1 MSEPSLWQRIKRAR
15 VFQVLVVYL
24 GASWGILQI
33 AEILTE
39 ALALPSWVLPVTI
52 LLLLVGM
59 VVIVATAWVQSLPIT
74 SEREER
80 GELPTDWE
88 IAPGD
93 VLSSLRRGRL
103 PHLTWG
109 RAVVGGVVAL
119 SLLFGVAGLY
129 VGSTGRSIS
138 LGPSEAGATE
148 AAEGIAVVPF
158 DVRGEDLEIW
168 REGMMDL
175 LANGLDGVGG
185 FRTIDARTVM
195 ARWQEQVGDAAS
207 ADLDQTLRV
216 ARASGARY
224 AIAGSVVG
232 LGNDVRLVANVY
244 DLVSGRE
251 LAQGTAEGPTDDVLR
266 LADEL
271 AVGTMRDLLLSIGRS
286 GAGDLSAE
294 TLTTSSLP
302 ALRDFLEGEAHY
314 RKGRF
319 AEAVQSF
326 ERAVAA
332 DTTFAIA
339 LVRLSEAYGW
349 LEDASSERM
358 RDYGNRAMAHK
369 DRLPPRYQFIM
380 EGYDALNHGRPHAVG
395 LLEEAVQKYP
405 DDPEAWFLLAET
417 YIHVG
422 GATYG
427 TEDELWEALTKA
439 VELDPNFAPYQV
451 HRAEWA
457 VLRGDRAVAEEAVA
471 TYERLSGGSRA
482 GMEAVELA
490 IPLLL
495 GDSAEA
501 AQALARAADAN
512 ERTISLYDGT
522 FGRAHDRFDREEPIQ
537 TLLGALQEVSRDAFH
552 AYYAASMGEL
562 ERGASIIQGPT
573 IRAADRG
580 IYWGHVH
587 ELWEAEALEGDVEG
601 RLDPSDCDQPT
612 FNPTCHI
619 FVGMALARTGG
630 TEYQRSV
637 ARLRD
642 EAEAVE
648 PEDAEGAEQLRAWAE
663 VLEATALWRRGSR
676 AAGRERLERHLERTD
691 LAGERARLEMGRLEA
706 EEGRPG
712 QALRHFRTALRGY
725 ARPVALLGL
734 ARMHREID
742 EEEVAREYY
751 RSLAI
756 LTRPGEAL
764 PQIVEARE
772 AAGSTDDVD
781 RD

>member
-1 MSEPSLWQRIKRAR
+1 MSEASLWQRIKRAR

-24 GASWGILQI
+24 GASWGVLQI

-39 ALALPSWVLPVTI
+39 ALALPTWVLPVTI

-59 VVIVATAWVQSLPIT
+59 VVIVATAWVQSLPST

-93 VLSSLRRGRL
+93 VLASLRRGRL

-109 RAVVGGVVAL
+109 RAVLGGVVAL

-138 LGPSEAGATE
+138 LGPTEAGATE

-158 DVRGEDLEIW
+158 DVRGQDLEIW

-195 ARWQEQVGDAAS
+195 ARWEDQVGEDGS
-207 ADLDQTLRV
+207 ADLDATLRV

-232 LGNDVRLVANVY
+232 LGADVRLVANVY
-244 DLVSGRE
+244 DLVSGEE
-251 LAQGTAEGPTDDVLR
+251 LAQGTAQGPVDDVLR

-349 LEDASSERM
+349 LEDQSSERM
-358 RDYGNRAMAHK
+358 REYGDRAMRHK

-380 EGYDALNHGRPHAVG
+380 EGYDALNHGRPDAVE
-395 LLEEAVQKYP
+395 LLEEAVQRYP

-427 TEDELWEALTKA
+427 TRDELWEALTKA

-471 TYERLSGGSRA
+471 TYERLSGGSRT

-495 GDSAEA
+495 GDSVEA
-501 AQALARAADAN
+501 AQALVRAADAN

-537 TLLGALQEVSRDAFH
+537 TILGALQETPRDAFH
-552 AYYAASMGEL
+552 AYYAGSLGEL
-562 ERGASIIQGPT
+562 DRGARIIEEPT
-573 IRAADRG
+573 VSAADRA
-580 IYWGHVH
+580 IYWGHVQ
-587 ELWEAEALEGDVEG
+587 ELWGAPVLDGQVGD
-601 RLDPSDCDQPT
+601 RLDASACDAPA
-612 FNPTCHI
+612 FNPTCHL
-619 FVGMALARTGG
+619 FVGMALARMDRTG
-630 TEYQRSV
+630 YQRS
-637 ARLRD
+637 ASALRERAD
-642 EAEAVE
+642 EVE
-648 PEDAEGAEQLRAWAE
+648 GEDAEAAEGFRAWAE
-663 VLEATALWRRGSR
+663 ILEGTALWRRGSR

-691 LAGERARLEMGRLEA
+691 LAGERARLEMGWLEA
-706 EEGRPG
+706 DEGRPS
-712 QALRHFRTALRGY
+712 QALRHFRTALRGF

-734 ARMHREID
+734 ARMSREIGD
-742 EEEVAREYY
+742 EDAAREYY
-751 RSLAI
+751 GRLAT
-756 LTRPGEAL
+756 LTRPGDPI

-772 AAGSTDDVD
+772 AAGTDLVD